1 MTGEHVMSD
10 TETEPM
16 PLSGDRRNHRKL
28 LRFDPTVSSGTLMQ
42 LVVLLLG
49 FGSAYATYQ
58 SDRATTRLEIEQI
71 KASAL
76 GEKVLA
82 RESISELK
90 ADVRK
95 VQETITSVDKT
106 LAGIQAELNAAKKG
120 QK

>member
-1 MTGEHVMSD
+1 MSD
-10 TETEPM
+10 NETEPM
-16 PLSGDRRNHRKL
+16 PLGDRRQHRKL
-28 LRFDPTVSSGTLMQ
+28 MRFDPTVSSGTLLQ
-42 LVVLLLG
+42 LAALLIG

-71 KASAL
+71 KQSAI

-82 RESISELK
+82 REAIGELK

-106 LAGIQAELNAAKKG
+106 LAGIQAELNAKKG
-120 QK
+120 TKP